1 VNSSISTSPGGVWD
15 IKYHIVWCPKYRKS
29 LPREVQEDLRTILF
43 TICEA
48 RRWEIE
54 ALEVMPDHIHIFLK
68 VPPTISPAGVVKI
81 LKGVSAK
88 ILFETHPSLRDIW
101 KKGHL
106 WSPSYYL
113 GSVGHVSQETVKKY
127 IEAQKKRAVGRPR
140 VVNSSTN

>member
-1 VNSSISTSPGGVWD
+1 MKSSTLTSSGSVWD
-15 IKYHIVWCPKYRKS
+15 IKYHIIWCPKYRKQ
-29 LPREVQEDLRTILF
+29 LPKEVQDNLKTILF
-43 TICEA
+43 TICES
-48 RRWEIE
+48 RMWEIL

-68 VPPTISPAGVVKI
+68 VPPTVSPAGVVKI

-88 ILFETHPSLRDIW
+88 ILFEMHPSLRDGW

-127 IEAQKKRAVGRPR
+127 IEAQKKRVVGRPPL
-140 VVNSSTN
+140 VNSSND